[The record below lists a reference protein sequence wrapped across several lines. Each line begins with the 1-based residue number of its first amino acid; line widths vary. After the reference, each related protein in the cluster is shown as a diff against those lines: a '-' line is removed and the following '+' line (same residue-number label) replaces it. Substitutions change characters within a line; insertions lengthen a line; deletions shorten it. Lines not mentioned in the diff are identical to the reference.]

1 MNDQKFKA
9 YMEAARTLGGYYAAG
24 YQRGLRRLY
33 HGEAF
38 GTEADHQKWL
48 AMDGHRQ
55 EQGDGYR
62 DGFAG
67 SPPRGFHGNTGRRN
81 AAHDVTPDSHLHI
94 RVPSSKK
101 AAYVKAAQA
110 DGVKLSEWVISRLD
124 AATGE

>member
-9 YMEAARTLGGYYAAG
+9 YMEAARTLGGDYAAG
-24 YQRGLRRLY
+24 YQRGLRRHY
-33 HGEAF
+33 HGEKF
-38 GTEADHQKWL
+38 GTAAEHERWL

-67 SPPRGFHGNTGRRN
+67 SPPRGFHGNLGNQN
-81 AAHDVTPDSHLHI
+81 AAGGEADSHLHI

-110 DGVKLSEWVISRLD
+110 SGMKLSEWVIGRLD
-124 AATGE
+124 AGINE